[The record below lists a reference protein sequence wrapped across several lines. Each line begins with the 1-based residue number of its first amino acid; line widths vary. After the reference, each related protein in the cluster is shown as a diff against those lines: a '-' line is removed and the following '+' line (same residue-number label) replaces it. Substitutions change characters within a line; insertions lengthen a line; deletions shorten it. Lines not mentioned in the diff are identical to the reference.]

1 MTSFVAAAAALS
13 VDSMTGANTGLP
25 RTSIRD
31 SLVSRSATYRERI
44 LPSIG
49 SADGQAFD
57 LPVKQGDLADLLG
70 LSAVHVNRSLMELR
84 RQRLGT
90 WCNRRFEILRLRD
103 LLDLAQFEPAYS
115 ASLLVG
121 AEEPVS

>member
-1 MTSFVAAAAALS
+1 VTSFVAAAAAL
-13 VDSMTGANTGLP
+13 SMTGANTGLP

-31 SLVSRSATYRERI
+31 SLVRRSATYRERI

-115 ASLLVG
+115 ASLLAG

>member
-1 MTSFVAAAAALS
+1 
-13 VDSMTGANTGLP
+13 
-25 RTSIRD
+25 
-31 SLVSRSATYRERI
+31 
-44 LPSIG
+44 
-49 SADGQAFD
+49 
-57 LPVKQGDLADLLG
+57 
-70 LSAVHVNRSLMELR
+70 MELR

-115 ASLLVG
+115 ASLLAG